1 MKKSKVGQSLLEGK
15 TFRKLYRFVSMSS
28 WLMDSIF
35 SKKWELREKEA
46 CRYMKSEVTRGYL
59 K

>member
-15 TFRKLYRFVSMSS
+15 TFRKLYRFVPMSS

-35 SKKWELREKEA
+35 SKKWELREIEDLRVA
-46 CRYMKSEVTRGYL
+46 FHVGE
-59 K
+59 

>member
-35 SKKWELREKEA
+35 SKKWELREKGA